1 MIDTHSHIYSEE
13 FDTDRPEMIKRALS
27 IGIKTIMMPNID
39 NQSIERMLQT
49 EAGWPDLCHAMMG
62 LHPTSVNNN
71 YKDELALVE
80 EWLSRRPFAAIGEI
94 GMDLYW
100 DKTFVTQQKEVFSTQ
115 IQWAIE
121 QNLPVVIH
129 MREAFTETMEIIE
142 QHDTTKLR
150 GIFHSFTGTTDEA
163 RRILNMPGFYLGIN
177 GVVTFKNTTL
187 REALIPLGYDRL
199 VLETDAPYLAPV
211 PYRGKRNEPSYLKKI
226 CDTLAETFGVSAD
239 EIIKSTTNNAQTIFN
254 NTIH

>member
-13 FDTDRPEMIKRALS
+13 FDTDRPEMIDRALS
-27 IGIKTIMMPNID
+27 IGIKKIMLPNID
-39 NQSIERMLQT
+39 SQSIDRMLQT
-49 EAGWPDLCHAMMG
+49 EAGWPQLCHAMMG
-62 LHPTSVNNN
+62 LHPTSVNSH
-71 YKDELALVE
+71 YKDELAVVE
-80 EWLSRRPFAAIGEI
+80 EWLSKRSFAAIGEI

-100 DKTFVTQQKEVFSTQ
+100 DKTFLTQQKEVFATQ
-115 IQWAIE
+115 IKWAIE
-121 QNLPVVIH
+121 KDLPVVIH
-129 MREAFTETMEIIE
+129 MREAFAETMEIIE

-150 GIFHSFTGTTDEA
+150 GIFHSFTGTADEG
-163 RRILNMPGFYLGIN
+163 RRILDMPGFCLGIN

-211 PYRGKRNEPSYLKKI
+211 PFRGKRNEPSYLKNI
-226 CDTLAETFGVSAD
+226 CDTLAKTFDVSPD
-239 EIIKSTTNNAQTIFN
+239 EIIKSTSRNAQTIFN